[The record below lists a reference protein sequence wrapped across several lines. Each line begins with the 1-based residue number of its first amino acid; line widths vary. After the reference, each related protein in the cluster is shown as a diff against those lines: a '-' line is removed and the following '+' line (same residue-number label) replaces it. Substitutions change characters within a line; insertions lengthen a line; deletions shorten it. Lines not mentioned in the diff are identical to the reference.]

1 MTPMGHGRA
10 RHATEP
16 SRPRGNDGPRSG
28 GPPYFPALDGLRAL
42 AMAAILSFH
51 LGWRVVGGGYLALD
65 LYFVLSG
72 FLITEMLVAEHERS
86 GRIRLRAFWG
96 RRARR
101 LLPGLFTMLAAVT
114 LFTIAD
120 PSAASPA
127 QVRSDGIPVLFYF
140 ANWHFLSVSA
150 TYFGKVG
157 NPSPLRQTWS
167 LAIEEQF
174 YLVWPLVLL
183 GLLAL
188 RERLARRR
196 GRAPGAGCLLGA
208 TAILVALSAASMALV
223 YDGGRG
229 LDAAYYGT
237 EARMF
242 EILVGAGVA
251 VALRASRRGDLL
263 RGLQHTR
270 DRRLQAAGLAALG
283 LVVAGFLLA
292 SGPPAWV
299 FEGGFLA
306 FSLASATL
314 MVGAIAPGPVRWLFS
329 LRPVRWLGRVTY
341 EIYLWH
347 WPIIVLLRP
356 AVTGLHGLVS
366 VAFQVGLTLLV
377 AAATHRFVNEPLR
390 HASYAGLRRLLLPAA
405 VGALASLLL
414 VAAPFAVPAPPTAAA
429 LVRAEGDAAGSDPT
443 FGVVLPPPVGHVDL
457 GRAPSRT
464 HPLRVMYLG
473 DSVMY
478 QLELALAAGLDSTG
492 EVETAA
498 FEGVPGWGMTHAT
511 PPWSRFIAA
520 ARRSH
525 PQVVVAM
532 WTQDNAWVASHGVRA
547 YEALL
552 GRFLAELLAPATGVR
567 AVIFVGQ
574 PPQPPADSFM
584 ALLKA
589 DVYSPAGAA
598 MWKETVLDEVRRL
611 PGRVAFVPAGRMLA
625 LGGRYAAYLPGPDG
639 ELGRLR
645 QVDDFHL
652 CLNGAIR
659 YGAGALH
666 GLVELLGLRPPAP
679 RWWAGSWTGAVRF
692 DHLPGYPPGEC
703 PDPVLSVR
711 A

>member
-1 MTPMGHGRA
+1 MDDATTGRA
-10 RHATEP
+10 RTSEGASGRT
-16 SRPRGNDGPRSG
+16 SG
-28 GPPYFPALDGLRAL
+28 GRGASPYFPALDGLRAL

-51 LGWRVVGGGYLALD
+51 LGWSVVGGGYLALD

-72 FLITEMLVAEHERS
+72 FLITEMLLAEHERS
-86 GRIRLRAFWG
+86 GRIRLKAFWG

-101 LLPGLFTMLAAVT
+101 LLPGLFTMLAAVA
-114 LFTIAD
+114 LFAIAD
-120 PSAASPA
+120 PAAANPA
-127 QVRSDGIPVLFYF
+127 QVSSDGISVLFYV
-140 ANWHFLSVSA
+140 ANWHFLAVSA
-150 TYFGKVG
+150 SYFGKVG

-174 YLVWPLVLL
+174 YLAWPLLLL

-188 RERLARRR
+188 RRRVATRRR
-196 GRAPGAGCLLGA
+196 SVPGAAGLLAA
-208 TAILVALSAASMALV
+208 TVALIVASAASMALV

-242 EILVGAGVA
+242 EILVGAGAAIV
-251 VALRASRRGDLL
+251 LRASRRGDLL
-263 RGLQHTR
+263 GSLVECR
-270 DRRLQAAGLAALG
+270 DRRLQAAGLVALG

-314 MVGAIAPGPVRWLFS
+314 MVAAIAPGPVRWFFS
-329 LRPVRWLGRVTY
+329 LRPIAWLGRVTY

-347 WPIIVLLRP
+347 WPIIVLARP
-356 AVTGLHGLVS
+356 AVTGLHGLAS
-366 VAFQVGLTLLV
+366 VAFQVTLTLVV

-390 HASYAGLRRLLLPAA
+390 HASYPGLRRLLLPAA
-405 VGALASLLL
+405 AGGLAALLL
-414 VAAPFAVPAPPTAAA
+414 VAVPLAVPPPPTAAA
-429 LVRAEGDAAGSDPT
+429 LVRSDSPTAPDDPT
-443 FGVVLPPPVGHVDL
+443 LGVVLPPPIGHVDL
-457 GRAPSRT
+457 PAAPSRSR
-464 HPLRVMYLG
+464 PLRVMYLG

-478 QLELALAAGLDSTG
+478 QLELAVAAGLDSTG
-492 EVETAA
+492 EAETVA
-498 FEGVPGWGMTHAT
+498 FEGVPGWGMTHAR
-511 PPWSRFIAA
+511 PPWSQFTAA
-520 ARRSH
+520 VRRSR
-525 PQVVVAM
+525 PQVIVAM
-532 WTQDNAWVASHGVRA
+532 WTQDNAWVASHGLPA

-552 GRFLAELLAPATGVR
+552 HRFLEELLAAATGVR
-567 AVIFVGQ
+567 AVVFVGQ

-589 DVYSPAGAA
+589 DVYSPEGAA
-598 MWKETVLDEVRRL
+598 LWRQAVLAEVRRL
-611 PGRVAFVPAGRMLA
+611 PGRVAFVPAGRMLS
-625 LGGRYAAYLPGPDG
+625 LDGRFATYLPGPNG
-639 ELGRLR
+639 VLGRLR

-666 GLVELLGLRPPAP
+666 GLVELLRLPPPAP
-679 RWWAGSWTGAVRF
+679 RWWAGRWTRAVRF